1 MWVGAEAKRG
11 AGHAAALIAEVPLL
25 AVKGGQGVCLR
36 RRWDGSEDPQ
46 SSGLPRQKF
55 HFLGYALVMGQRQ
68 LGGLEVF
75 GAPIAFDEDMFNQ
88 TLAAQGLEF
97 AVDAGGRCNV
107 LELHGLGH
115 LQRRAFEFAQGNDLE
130 QFDALLVEIPKR
142 GLIFQGKNDFDQA
155 QIRQGSMAG
164 HPITFLGW
172 VIVPLLN
179 QSGD

>member
-1 MWVGAEAKRG
+1 
-11 AGHAAALIAEVPLL
+11 
-25 AVKGGQGVCLR
+25 
-36 RRWDGSEDPQ
+36 
-46 SSGLPRQKF
+46 
-55 HFLGYALVMGQRQ
+55 MGQRQ

-75 GAPIAFDEDMFNQ
+75 GAPIAFDKDMFNQ

-97 AVDAGGRCNV
+97 AMDAGRRGYV

-115 LQRRAFEFAQGNDLE
+115 LQGGAFEFAQGNDLQ

-142 GLIFQGKNDFDQA
+142 GLIFQRKNDFDQA

-164 HPITFLGW
+164 HPIAFLGW
-172 VIVPLLN
+172 VTVPLLN